1 MPKVVFEV
9 IIQIKDDMK
18 RLIAYFN
25 QLKYKPLYDFFS
37 RVEKTVY

>member
-25 QLKYKPLYDFFS
+25 QLKYKPLYDFFFKS
-37 RVEKTVY
+37 